1 MFSLESI
8 TRQRLR
14 RISSRFVPVIVSLVA
29 LVACG
34 GAPTLPTEAVSTTTV
49 AATIAPT
56 NTVSPTSTLVPTS
69 TSAPTATSEPTATPE
84 PTATLE
90 PTPEPT
96 ATAPAASRAMPR
108 GSLTARPWTIMI
120 DNHPDAVPQSGL
132 NAAAMVFE
140 GLAEFG
146 ITRFMATY
154 VAGTQVEQIGP
165 IRSTRLYFAQ
175 LAMGT
180 HSIYGHAGGSPDGQ
194 ELVRTTT
201 ELINFD
207 ADGSAASFRD
217 QTRAAPHNLY
227 TTSALLQTL
236 SEGFPLDIEG
246 MANVGYVYDATIPA
260 GQPIGAIGYFFAD
273 SSSRASWSWD
283 SGCGC
288 YLRSQR
294 DQAHTDRLTGAQ
306 LNTKN
311 IVLMEVT
318 GGLRDGDDKSRIDQ
332 YVVGG
337 GRARIFRDG
346 VMIEASWAKES
357 EAGPLRFVNGDGA
370 EIPFAPGA
378 LWIAGVPSFDNVT
391 ME

>member
-1 MFSLESI
+1 
-8 TRQRLR
+8 
-14 RISSRFVPVIVSLVA
+14 
-29 LVACG
+29 
-34 GAPTLPTEAVSTTTV
+34 
-49 AATIAPT
+49 
-56 NTVSPTSTLVPTS
+56 
-69 TSAPTATSEPTATPE
+69 
-84 PTATLE
+84 
-90 PTPEPT
+90 
-96 ATAPAASRAMPR
+96 
-108 GSLTARPWTIMI
+108 MI

-132 NAAAMVFE
+132 NEAAMVFE

-154 VAGTQVEQIGP
+154 VAGTPVEQIGP

-207 ADGSAASFRD
+207 ADGSTASFRD

-236 SEGFPLDIEG
+236 SENFPLDAAELVD
-246 MANVGYVYDATIPA
+246 VGYLYDVTIPA

-283 SGCGC
+283 SGCDC

-294 DQAHTDRLTGAQ
+294 DLAHTDRLTGAQ

-318 GGLRDGDDKSRIDQ
+318 GSIRPGDDKARIDQ

-337 GRARIFRDG
+337 GRARVFRDG
-346 VMIEASWAKES
+346 VMVEASWSKES
-357 EAGPLRFVNGDGA
+357 EAGPLRFVDGQGG

-391 ME
+391 MQ